1 MNTSNGH
8 VFLIDDDNSMRL
20 SLSRMLVELGFS
32 VQEFS
37 SAQDYLEHSLPI
49 SPATILMDMT
59 MPDMTGLELQ
69 EKLIELGRQTPIVF
83 ISGQSHPHQIVK
95 GLKNGAFDFLF
106 KPFNLEELLTA
117 LNSAIQYDQNQL
129 KKVTSD
135 AHARKRFDSLTA
147 REKEACHLLVKGLS
161 NKEIAQQLGITDATI
176 KIHKARVLQKMQLDS
191 IPTLVK
197 VYLEADLNKSADT

>member
-1 MNTSNGH
+1 MNKSNGH
-8 VFLIDDDNSMRL
+8 IFLIDDDNSMRY

-37 SAQDYLEHSLPI
+37 NAQDFLDHSLPI
-49 SPATILMDMT
+49 APAAILLDMA
-59 MPDMTGLELQ
+59 MPDMSGLELQ
-69 EKLIELGRQTPIVF
+69 EKLLAVGRQTPILF
-83 ISGQSHPHQIVK
+83 ISGQSHPQQIVK

-106 KPFNLEELLTA
+106 KPFNLEELISA
-117 LNSAIQYDQNQL
+117 LNAAIQFDQNQL

-135 AHARKRFDSLTA
+135 VHARKRFDSLTA
-147 REKEACHLLVKGLS
+147 REKETCHLLVKGMS
-161 NKEIAQQLGITDATI
+161 NKDIAVALGITDATI

-197 VYLEADLNKSADT
+197 VYIESELNNTEV

>member
-1 MNTSNGH
+1 MNKSNGH
-8 VFLIDDDNSMRL
+8 IFLIDDDNSMRY

-32 VQEFS
+32 VQDFS
-37 SAQDYLEHSLPI
+37 NAQDFLENSLPI
-49 SPATILMDMT
+49 SPAAILLDMA

-69 EKLIELGRQTPIVF
+69 EKLLEVGRQTPILF
-83 ISGQSHPHQIVK
+83 ISGQSHPQQIVK

-106 KPFNLEELLTA
+106 KPFNLEELINA
-117 LNSAIQYDQNQL
+117 LNSAIHFDQNQL

-135 AHARKRFDSLTA
+135 VHARRRFDSLTA
-147 REKEACHLLVKGLS
+147 REKETCHLLVKGLS
-161 NKEIAQQLGITDATI
+161 NKDIAVQLGITDATI

-197 VYLEADLNKSADT
+197 VYFESDLNHNLG